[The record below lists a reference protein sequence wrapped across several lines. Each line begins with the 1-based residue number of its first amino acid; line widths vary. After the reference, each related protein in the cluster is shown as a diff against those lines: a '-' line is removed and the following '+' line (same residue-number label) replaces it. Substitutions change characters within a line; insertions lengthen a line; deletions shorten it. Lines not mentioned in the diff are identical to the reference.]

1 MARPRARFSP
11 LSRQRPLRSGR
22 FSLMVRRPTAG
33 GRVVTGVA
41 PGLQNRWQA
50 LRSAVGS
57 TPMRPRQKA
66 YFRTSPKNF
75 GSRRLE
81 RKNLLRSQL
90 QEFFMESHA
99 RTGLKGVP
107 LSCGTRCDIQNN
119 TSKKKR
125 REQPCTATA
134 GAGSELVVCLYEN
147 SCTTR
152 TMRPF
157 FCFWNRSHMKCVNC
171 SAIF

>member
-22 FSLMVRRPTAG
+22 FLLMVRRPTAG

-81 RKNLLRSQL
+81 RKNLLRPQL
-90 QEFFMESHA
+90 QEVFMESHA

-107 LSCGTRCDIQNN
+107 LSCGTRCDIQ
-119 TSKKKR
+119 
-125 REQPCTATA
+125 
-134 GAGSELVVCLYEN
+134 
-147 SCTTR
+147 TTR
-152 TMRPF
+152 RRKNGANSLARRPPGQGRSWLFVFMKIHAQHGPCVRF
-157 FCFWNRSHMKCVNC
+157 FVFGTGH
-171 SAIF
+171 I

>member
-22 FSLMVRRPTAG
+22 FLLMVRRPTAG

-81 RKNLLRSQL
+81 RKNLLRPQL
-90 QEFFMESHA
+90 QEVFMESHA

-107 LSCGTRCDIQNN
+107 LSCGTRCDIQ
-119 TSKKKR
+119 TTR
-125 REQPCTATA
+125 RNVEEKTARTA
-134 GAGSELVVCLYEN
+134 LRGERRGGLRLVVCLYEN

-152 TMRPF
+152 TMRP
-157 FCFWNRSHMKCVNC
+157 CFLFLERFKR
-171 SAIF
+171 

>member
-1 MARPRARFSP
+1 MARPRAMFSP

-81 RKNLLRSQL
+81 RKNLLRPQL
-90 QEFFMESHA
+90 QEVFMESHA

-107 LSCGTRCDIQNN
+107 LSCGTRCDIQ
-119 TSKKKR
+119 
-125 REQPCTATA
+125 
-134 GAGSELVVCLYEN
+134 
-147 SCTTR
+147 TTR
-152 TMRPF
+152 RRKNGANSLARRPPGQGRSWLFVFMKIHAQHGPCVRF
-157 FCFWNRSHMKCVNC
+157 FVFGTGH
-171 SAIF
+171 I

>member
-90 QEFFMESHA
+90 QEFFLWNPTRGPAS
-99 RTGLKGVP
+99 KG
-107 LSCGTRCDIQNN
+107 CRC
-119 TSKKKR
+119 
-125 REQPCTATA
+125 
-134 GAGSELVVCLYEN
+134 LVVRAVISKITRRRKNGVN
-147 SCTTR
+147 SLAR
-152 TMRPF
+152 RPPGQGRSWLFVFMKIHAQHGPCVRF
-157 FCFWNRSHMKCVNC
+157 FVFGTGH
-171 SAIF
+171 I

>member
-1 MARPRARFSP
+1 MFSP

-81 RKNLLRSQL
+81 RKNLLRPQL
-90 QEFFMESHA
+90 QEVFMESHA

-107 LSCGTRCDIQNN
+107 LSCGTRCDIQ
-119 TSKKKR
+119 
-125 REQPCTATA
+125 
-134 GAGSELVVCLYEN
+134 
-147 SCTTR
+147 TTR
-152 TMRPF
+152 RRKNGANSLARRPLGQGRSWLFVFMKIHAQHGPCVRF
-157 FCFWNRSHMKCVNC
+157 FVFGTGH
-171 SAIF
+171 I